1 MTVMAPEPITD
12 EDLDWLRGNI
22 ESAASGLGDDYIAR
36 LIARI
41 DTMRE
46 VNARRAE
53 AMMGRQD
60 WSADDALAA
69 LAAAMR
75 GGDAP

>member
-1 MTVMAPEPITD
+1 MAAEPITD

-22 ESAASGLGDDYIAR
+22 GSAASGLVDDYIVR

-41 DTMRE
+41 DAMRE
-46 VNARRAE
+46 TNARRAE
-53 AMMGRQD
+53 SMMGRQD

-69 LAAAMR
+69 VAAAMR
-75 GGDAP
+75 GGDTP